1 MKISE
6 QPKTSSH
13 SGEGQLPQARAGRAA
28 AREKLS
34 SAATVA
40 SKFGRLEIGLRARL
54 LGRLLAS
61 VGPLAL
67 KVVGG
72 GVFAKYVRH
81 ARSPEIPVS
90 FEDAARATSSEVCDL
105 VHYVEQ
111 SNPNFVEGLS
121 TALSLNDVTIAPART
136 SISHCDQTPLETRKP
151 SRPIESNDLP
161 AGQRFRRRDRH
172 DY

>member
-1 MKISE
+1 LQGVLRLRK
-6 QPKTSSH
+6 SS
-13 SGEGQLPQARAGRAA
+13 LP
-28 AREKLS
+28 
-34 SAATVA
+34 ATVA
-40 SKFGRLEIGLRARL
+40 GKFGKLGIKQRARV

-90 FEDAARATSSEVCDL
+90 FGDAARATSSQVRDL

-111 SNPNFVEGLS
+111 SNPKLVEGIS
-121 TALSLNDVTIAPART
+121 EALTLDDVTIAAART
-136 SISHCDQTPLETRKP
+136 SISHCDQTPLEAQEPGR
-151 SRPIESNDLP
+151 RIESKDLP
-161 AGQRFRRRDRH
+161 PGHRLRRRHLH

>member
-6 QPKTSSH
+6 QSIASPR
-13 SGEGQLPQARAGRAA
+13 SGERQSPQALAGDVAA
-28 AREKLS
+28 KEKLS
-34 SAATVA
+34 FPAIVA
-40 SKFGRLEIGLRARL
+40 GRFAKFDIALRARL

-81 ARSPEIPVS
+81 ARSPEIPVT
-90 FEDAARATSSEVCDL
+90 FDDAARATSSQVRDL

-111 SNPNFVEGLS
+111 SNPNLVEGLS
-121 TALSLNDVTIAPART
+121 AALSLNDVTIT
-136 SISHCDQTPLETRKP
+136 
-151 SRPIESNDLP
+151 
-161 AGQRFRRRDRH
+161 
-172 DY
+172 